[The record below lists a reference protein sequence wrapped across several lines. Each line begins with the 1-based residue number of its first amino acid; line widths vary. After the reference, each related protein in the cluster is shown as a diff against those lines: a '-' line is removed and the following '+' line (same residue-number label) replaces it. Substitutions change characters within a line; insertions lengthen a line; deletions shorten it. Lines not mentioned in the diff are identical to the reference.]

1 MSCLLAPTL
10 PCLRQSGLAAAL
22 RIAWQQQQQQQ
33 QQQWL
38 HTSSAQQ
45 MLQAGLENPMDL
57 FDRSQKAVQRDRAA
71 LLRRSL
77 HRPDPLLLHITER
90 LLDRLE
96 DCLSSFPT
104 AVILGG
110 AGEVVAQGL
119 AGGRA
124 GVQRVIHMDTS
135 QGMLELAKERAAEQQ
150 ARHPPGHVPETS
162 YVLADEEYLPLADG
176 SVDLIVSCLGLHW
189 VNDVPGT
196 LAQIRRALKPDGLF
210 LGAMLGGQTV
220 QELRI
225 SCSLAQQERQG
236 GVSPFVSPLAQVR
249 DAGNLLTRA
258 ELALPTVDVDTF
270 VMRYSSAVSLVSH
283 LRLMGESNA
292 LQVKRGSG
300 LSRDTALAAAAA
312 YQSLYCDEE
321 EGDHIQATY
330 QVMFM
335 TGWSPSSSTPKA
347 AKRGSATVSFHEMAE
362 ELQKRGAVAG
372 RAEGGS
378 SSNDSQQ

>member
-1 MSCLLAPTL
+1 
-10 PCLRQSGLAAAL
+10 
-22 RIAWQQQQQQQ
+22 
-33 QQQWL
+33 
-38 HTSSAQQ
+38 
-45 MLQAGLENPMDL
+45 MDL
-57 FDRSQKAVQRDRAA
+57 FDRSQKAAQRDRAA
-71 LLRRSL
+71 LLRRAL

-225 SCSLAQQERQG
+225 CCSLAQQERQG

-378 SSNDSQQ
+378 SSNDSHQ

>member
-1 MSCLLAPTL
+1 MSCWLAQTV
-10 PCLRQSGLAAAL
+10 PCLRQSGLVAAAAL
-22 RIAWQQQQQQQ
+22 RVAWQQQQCQQQ
-33 QQQWL
+33 HHL
-38 HTSSAQQ
+38 HTSGAQQ
-45 MLQAGLENPMDL
+45 MLQAGLENPMEL
-57 FDRSQKAVQRDRAA
+57 FDRSQKAAQRDRAA
-71 LLRRSL
+71 LLRRTL

-96 DCLSSFPT
+96 DCLSKFPT
-104 AVILGG
+104 AVVLGG

-119 AGGRA
+119 ANGRA
-124 GVQRVIHMDTS
+124 GVERLIHMDAS
-135 QGMLELAKERAAEQQ
+135 PDMLELAKERAAEHRQ
-150 ARHPPGHVPETS
+150 RHPSSHWPVTS
-162 YVLADEEYLPLADG
+162 YVLADEECLPLAD
-176 SVDLIVSCLGLHW
+176 SSADLVVSCLGLHW
-189 VNDVPGT
+189 VNDVPGA

-210 LGAMLGGQTV
+210 LGAMLGGQTM

-300 LSRDTALAAAAA
+300 LNRDTALAAAAA
-312 YQSLYCDEE
+312 YQSLYCDDE

-362 ELQKRGAVAG
+362 ELQKQGAVAG
-372 RAEGGS
+372 RAEGGRS
-378 SSNDSQQ
+378 DS